1 MRKTGLGKGVVS
13 LSLVVT
19 ELLALDLLYY
29 YWPKSNF
36 LYSLLEGAEEFDLIN
51 ITIVVHH
58 FLRRSQFRQRCRNY
72 TQKVP
77 K

>member
-1 MRKTGLGKGVVS
+1 VVS

-19 ELLALDLLYY
+19 EVLALGLLSYSRF
-29 YWPKSNF
+29 KSNF

-58 FLRRSQFRQRCRNY
+58 FFRRSQFRQR
-72 TQKVP
+72 
-77 K
+77 